1 MKKFCKNFNKK
12 QVYLSVIIVSFF
24 LSGCSST
31 RQTYQKSLYETIPD
45 FNISEIIKYENTP
58 FSRLVDQAN
67 VLEKKDQTHFIN
79 VLDIGDE
86 ALLVRI
92 HLIRNAQKTINIQT
106 FIWSDD
112 DTGRYVAKELVKAAQ
127 RGVKVKIIIDQF
139 KAKNGIFLAAYL
151 AQAHQNLE
159 VKFYNPSANQ
169 ILPSKLALIPG
180 IILDFKKINQRM
192 HNKIFIVDDQIA
204 ITGGRNYENDYY
216 DRGETRNFK
225 DRDVLVVGPVASE
238 MTESFEKY
246 WAYYLSVSALDVV
259 DIASFLRDKGSKEF
273 LSLDEGID
281 FSLFKLLDKRAS
293 NYDYIDNVFVQKSL
307 SVSDL
312 SFVYD
317 DPGKNNSRKLSAG
330 SKSSDA
336 LNDFLS
342 KAKKTLVIQTPYLV
356 LDKKATRRIKHIR
369 RMNPDLDILISSNS
383 LAATDS
389 IYAYSFAYKQKKKF
403 VKKLKFRIFE
413 FKPVPEDVLEMMP
426 RYQFVQEEKSQRFS
440 IPIVG
445 NIFSDKNSMESQRRH
460 LCLHAKT
467 FVVDKKSVW
476 IGSFNIDPR
485 SANLNTEAA
494 LIVYDEA
501 VSKEV
506 YDNIVRDMMPQNS
519 WTVGPRKKIPG
530 VSLVSGLMS
539 NVNEYVPVFDI
550 WPFQYTTSYQLI
562 EGKEVVPF
570 YDDQFFENYKSVG
583 SFPQVNLSLKEIQV
597 RLLKSF
603 AGVVEPII

>member
-12 QVYLSVIIVSFF
+12 QIYFSLIIISFF
-24 LSGCSST
+24 LPGCSAT
-31 RQTYQKSLYETIPD
+31 RQTYQKSLYKTIPD
-45 FNISEIIKYENTP
+45 FNISQTIEYENSP
-58 FSRLVDQAN
+58 FSRLVDQTSS
-67 VLEKKDQTHFIN
+67 LEKKDWIHFVN

-112 DTGRYVAKELVKAAQ
+112 DTGRYVAKELVKAAK
-127 RGVKVKIIIDQF
+127 RGVKIKIIIDQF
-139 KAKNGIFLAAYL
+139 KSKNGPFLAAYL

-169 ILPSKLALIPG
+169 ILPSKLALIPE
-180 IILDFKKINQRM
+180 IILDFKKFNQRM
-192 HNKIFIVDDQIA
+192 HNKIFIVDDRIA

-225 DRDVLVVGPVASE
+225 DRDVLVVGPIAAE
-238 MTESFEKY
+238 MTASFEKY
-246 WAYYLSVSALDVV
+246 WAYYLSVSALNVI
-259 DIASFLRDKGSKEF
+259 DISSFLREEGVRKFS
-273 LSLDEGID
+273 SLDEGIN
-281 FSLFKLLDKRAS
+281 FSLFTLLDKRS
-293 NYDYIDNVFVQKSL
+293 SDYDYIDKIFVRKSL

-317 DPGKNNSRKLSAG
+317 DPGKNNSRRLSAG
-330 SKSSDA
+330 SKSADA
-336 LNDFLS
+336 LNVFLS
-342 KAKKTLVIQTPYLV
+342 KAKQTLIIQTPYLV

-389 IYAYSFAYKQKKKF
+389 IYAYSFAYKQKKKL

-413 FKPVPEDVLEMMP
+413 LKPVPKDILDMMP
-426 RYQFVQEEKSQRFS
+426 RYQFTQEEKSQKFS

-445 NIFSDKNSMESQRRH
+445 NIFSNKNSMESQRKH
-460 LCLHAKT
+460 LCIHAKT
-467 FVVDKKSVW
+467 FIVDKKSVW

-485 SANLNTEAA
+485 SANLNTEVA
-494 LIVYDEA
+494 LIIDDEA
-501 VSKEV
+501 VSKDV
-506 YDNIVRDMMPQNS
+506 YANISRDMMPQNS

-530 VSLVSGLMS
+530 ISLVSGLMS
-539 NVNEYVPVFDI
+539 NVNEHIPVLDI

-570 YDDQFFENYKSVG
+570 YDDRFFENYKSVG
-583 SFPQVNLSLKEIQV
+583 SFPQVNLSLKEIQI